1 MKKIAALAPI
11 AILLGLPASSIAM
24 EVELY
29 GLIDTGFKYQNTDD
43 FQTGKNASSFAMV
56 SGERNGS
63 RWGLR
68 GNEALNDE
76 ITLGFQLESGYDSDT
91 GAMKQNRLFGRQ
103 SVLTLETK
111 HYGIMK
117 FGRTGSVN
125 SPNGSFLS
133 TAVIASPW
141 AAVQPE
147 AHTARFSIPRGKITS
162 LNTKLLRLAA
172 LL

>member
-63 RWGLR
+63 RWGL
-68 GNEALNDE
+68 
-76 ITLGFQLESGYDSDT
+76 
-91 GAMKQNRLFGRQ
+91 
-103 SVLTLETK
+103 
-111 HYGIMK
+111 
-117 FGRTGSVN
+117 
-125 SPNGSFLS
+125 
-133 TAVIASPW
+133 
-141 AAVQPE
+141 
-147 AHTARFSIPRGKITS
+147 
-162 LNTKLLRLAA
+162 
-172 LL
+172 

>member
-117 FGRTGSVN
+117 FGRTGSAPQ
-125 SPNGSFLS
+125 SLHHLG
-133 TAVIASPW
+133 

-162 LNTKLLRLAA
+162 LNTKLPRLAA

>member
-76 ITLGFQLESGYDSDT
+76 ITLGFQLESGYPKSRSKPSRYSSENDVLIE
-91 GAMKQNRLFGRQ
+91 K
-103 SVLTLETK
+103 SVKYTD
-111 HYGIMK
+111 
-117 FGRTGSVN
+117 F
-125 SPNGSFLS
+125 FLL
-133 TAVIASPW
+133 
-141 AAVQPE
+141 
-147 AHTARFSIPRGKITS
+147 SIVY
-162 LNTKLLRLAA
+162 A
-172 LL
+172 

>member
-103 SVLTLETK
+103 SVLTLNEALRHHEVWPYWIGELTQRVFSQ
-111 HYGIMK
+111 HRSHCITL
-117 FGRTGSVN
+117 GRRYSRRRTQRV
-125 SPNGSFLS
+125 
-133 TAVIASPW
+133 
-141 AAVQPE
+141 
-147 AHTARFSIPRGKITS
+147 FSIPHGKITS
-162 LNTKLLRLAA
+162 LNTKLPRLAA